1 MDPMFSGG
9 ATASTQAMDQQ
20 LNFYRYKMSQHEQ
33 ERVEWQEQAEMSRH
47 NIERVHEMET
57 SVQQTKQ

>member
-1 MDPMFSGG
+1 MLSGG
-9 ATASTQAMDQQ
+9 TTASTQAMDQQ

-47 NIERVHEMET
+47 NIERVHDMEN
-57 SVQQTKQ
+57 SVQ